1 MEPQIFSLSVP
12 RQEFTGWLMS
22 VAAFKQ
28 AGVGEVDFIFQDGEL
43 LLQSDW
49 GETRMPYE
57 GRFNGR
63 LMIKA
68 QRLLTLA
75 KRGVKLMPQPVPV
88 KLSVDSAKNLLVVD
102 STEVSAHIT
111 AASLQRQ
118 PEPVAPLRSSCVGVT
133 ISTSVLAGLIR
144 KVFPA
149 IPPKKEMLKI
159 TAGDGQMIFQ
169 STRGIASCGAFVE
182 GAGEWSVPARTFRQV
197 LDSFQGTPMVTL
209 EADATGLRLNSF
221 KMPVSHWNPTPA
233 LRGAD

>member
-1 MEPQIFSLSVP
+1 MASETFALSVP

-57 GRFNGR
+57 GGFNGR

-88 KLSVDSAKNLLVVD
+88 KLTVDVNKNLLVVD
-102 STEVSAHIT
+102 FTEVPAHIAPASTQRTPAT
-111 AASLQRQ
+111 APQTR
-118 PEPVAPLRSSCVGVT
+118 PSCVGVT
-133 ISTSVLAGLIR
+133 VPASMLGELIR

-149 IPPKKEMLKI
+149 VPPQKEMLKI
-159 TAGDGQMIFQ
+159 TAGDGQITFQ
-169 STRGIASCGAFVE
+169 STRGTASCGAFVV

-197 LDSFQGTPMVTL
+197 LDSFKGTPSVTL
-209 EADATGLRLNSF
+209 EADATGLKLNSF
-221 KMPVSHWNPTPA
+221 KMPVSHWNPPPA
-233 LRGAD
+233 HRTQ